1 MNPQTGFDSTL
12 VSIGSNISRNNYF
25 LSLSP
30 LHRSQYDPM
39 NQWTLI
45 PEISFMDTF
54 KDIYDANFT
63 MCNLT
68 PYTTYSFKVR
78 MLSMAANTS
87 DESMWSPW
95 KFEEIKTKSKIPNN
109 PPQIAQGSFE
119 VVSRFLEERTIY
131 VYWRHLF
138 PEAHNGPNLQYEVTK
153 VIDDGKIRYV

>member
-1 MNPQTGFDSTL
+1 
-12 VSIGSNISRNNYF
+12 
-25 LSLSP
+25 
-30 LHRSQYDPM
+30 M

-68 PYTTYSFKVR
+68 PYTTYYFKVR

-87 DESMWSPW
+87 DESMWSSW

-153 VIDDGKIRYV
+153 VIDDGKIRYNVYVNCLK